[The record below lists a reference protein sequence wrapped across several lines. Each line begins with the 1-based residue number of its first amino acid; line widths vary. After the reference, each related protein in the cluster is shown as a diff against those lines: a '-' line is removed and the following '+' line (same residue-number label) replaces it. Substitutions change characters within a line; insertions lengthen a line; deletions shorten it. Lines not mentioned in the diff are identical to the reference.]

1 MLKDL
6 KIDFPA
12 VLALNIFI
20 TFAVV
25 IMLSYFIKI
34 PVDGPLG
41 QLLETLKNIVLLMVG
56 FYFGSSKDSQKKTDA
71 MIANPPAQPPAQ
83 ESKP

>member
-12 VLALNIFI
+12 ILALNIFV
-20 TFAVV
+20 TFAIVV
-25 IMLSYFIKI
+25 VVSGFLGRPID
-34 PVDGPLG
+34 DGLRQALIG
-41 QLLETLKNIVLLMVG
+41 IVMLMVG

-71 MIANPPAQPPAQ
+71 MIANPPAGPPPAQ
-83 ESKP
+83 ENKP

>member
-12 VLALNIFI
+12 ILALNIFL

-25 IMLSYFIKI
+25 IVCSMFIKTPI
-34 PVDGPLG
+34 DDGLRQALIG
-41 QLLETLKNIVLLMVG
+41 IVMLMVG
-56 FYFGSSKDSQKKTDA
+56 FYFGSSAGSKAKDDA
-71 MIANPPAQPPAQ
+71 MLKNPPTLTNAEP
-83 ESKP
+83 KP

>member
-12 VLALNIFI
+12 ILALNIFI

-25 IMLSYFIKI
+25 IVCSMVIKSPI
-34 PVDGPLG
+34 DDGLRQALIG
-41 QLLETLKNIVLLMVG
+41 IVMLMVG
-56 FYFGSSKDSQKKTDA
+56 YYFGSSKDSQKKTDA
-71 MIANPPAQPPAQ
+71 MIANPPSQPPAP
-83 ESKP
+83 EVKP

>member
-1 MLKDL
+1 VLKDL

-12 VLALNIFI
+12 ILALNIFI

-25 IMLSYFIKI
+25 IVCSMFLKSPID
-34 PVDGPLG
+34 DGLRQALIG
-41 QLLETLKNIVLLMVG
+41 IVMLMVG

-71 MIANPPAQPPAQ
+71 MIANPPAQPPAP
-83 ESKP
+83 EPKS